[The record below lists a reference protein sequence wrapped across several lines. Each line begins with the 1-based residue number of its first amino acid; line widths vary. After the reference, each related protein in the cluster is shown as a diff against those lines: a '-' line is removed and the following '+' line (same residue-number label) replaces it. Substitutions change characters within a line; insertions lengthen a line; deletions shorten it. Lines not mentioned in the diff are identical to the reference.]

1 LLQARIFGRAR
12 ESKTV
17 GFGPE
22 VAPDYSRYLAQA
34 AKIVGVGDDLEAV
47 ARCEKRVQD
56 ELSDHVSAARSQ
68 PYYLDVTHPPAN
80 KGSVVDFLAAVYL
93 IPRTSIATL
102 GDMPNDL
109 LKFHKSGMS
118 IAMGN
123 ASKEVQS
130 EANFVT
136 GSNEARF
143 DRPFTNWAGE
153 SAQIELGAF
162 TARRTA
168 QIFDALRSTFPGK
181 CAARI

>member
-1 LLQARIFGRAR
+1 MKPYKNEGPIRLVLADVDGTLVTREKVLTRNAR
-12 ESKTV
+12 
-17 GFGPE
+17 
-22 VAPDYSRYLAQA
+22 
-34 AKIVGVGDDLEAV
+34 
-47 ARCEKRVQD
+47 
-56 ELSDHVSAARSQ
+56 
-68 PYYLDVTHPPAN
+68 
-80 KGSVVDFLAAVYL
+80 
-93 IPRTSIATL
+93 
-102 GDMPNDL
+102 
-109 LKFHKSGMS
+109 LKFKKSGMS

-153 SAQIELGAF
+153 SVQIELGAF